1 MEKEI
6 VFIKVNKIHS
16 KKNNKDYYTVQ
27 YLDGETLNYYSEFID
42 EKLYNKLN
50 TNDFEALETYVAT
63 YSINSFRKIV
73 LTDIN

>member
-16 KKNNKDYYTVQ
+16 KKNNRDYYTAQ
-27 YLDGETLNYYSEFID
+27 YLDGETLDCYSEFID

-50 TNDFEALETYVAT
+50 TCDFEALGTYVAT

-73 LTDIN
+73 LTDIH

>member
-6 VFIKVNKIHS
+6 IFIKVKKIHS

-27 YLDGETLNYYSEFID
+27 YLDEETLDYYSEFIN

-50 TNDFEALETYVAT
+50 TDNFEALETYVGT
-63 YSINSFRKIV
+63 YSINSFRRIV